1 MDIESAK
8 LLGAGIAVLGVIGSG
23 IGIGS
28 IFAAF
33 ISAVG
38 RNPEAREHVF
48 TMTMLGFALVEALAL
63 FALIIALIALFAGG
77 YFSRGHRQQNQMF
90 SAMQQELKAQQAS
103 LQQQR
108 GKVSKLMQQQG
119 QTSLHPPE
127 HQPSPQPAQ
136 VDWREWLGFMDQ
148 IQQRKE
154 KSKRIT
160 VDDTTG
166 KVHLYAGQ
174 DHEIMVAGPSTN
186 YTLGGSAFALALLLV
201 VTVGFFVRFLF
212 DSPNLGEI
220 SKEADS
226 TSSWTLPDVAITVA
240 AAVDQASFCKCITS
254 AVERYHHISYV
265 FVVITKRRN
274 NCEQLD
280 K

>member
-1 MDIESAK
+1 MADRCPANTDQTHAEQAPATTPAQHVHQTLNLRRPVRAAARTRAAAGRKRSTDIPIDWDIFSAAK
-8 LLGAGIAVLGVIGSG
+8 GRKRRGARATHTRVLLCWIPCL
-23 IGIGS
+23 
-28 IFAAF
+28 
-33 ISAVG
+33 
-38 RNPEAREHVF
+38 
-48 TMTMLGFALVEALAL
+48 ALEALNTLLLRLPFLEVAE
-63 FALIIALIALFAGG
+63 
-77 YFSRGHRQQNQMF
+77 NP
-90 SAMQQELKAQQAS
+90 
-103 LQQQR
+103 
-108 GKVSKLMQQQG
+108 VVMQQQG